1 MRHENIC
8 CLIVDKQTFSQV
20 VADINN
26 VQVISVPLTE
36 EFHLPVDEVYIY
48 ICSLVLTSVYMMV
61 IRNSHFFTLRLK
73 KWEVTYLKYLLLL
86 LLLFSV
92 RFSFSK
98 FWFHFYY
105 YLWLFL
111 YKWMNDTITGWVL
124 LVEKFQRKKINPFI
138 LMSDQNTISF
148 LKVSIQYQADKW
160 FE

>member
-8 CLIVDKQTFSQV
+8 CLIVDKQTFLQV

-73 KWEVTYLKYLLLL
+73 KWEVTYLKYFVVVIVLSSFFIFQVLVSFLLLPL
-86 LLLFSV
+86 IV
-92 RFSFSK
+92 PVQ
-98 FWFHFYY
+98 
-105 YLWLFL
+105 
-111 YKWMNDTITGWVL
+111 MN
-124 LVEKFQRKKINPFI
+124 E
-138 LMSDQNTISF
+138 
-148 LKVSIQYQADKW
+148 
-160 FE
+160 

>member
-8 CLIVDKQTFSQV
+8 CLIVDKQTFLQV

-73 KWEVTYLKYLLLL
+73 KWEVTYVKYIVLSSFFIFQVLVSFLLLPL
-86 LLLFSV
+86 IV
-92 RFSFSK
+92 
-98 FWFHFYY
+98 
-105 YLWLFL
+105 
-111 YKWMNDTITGWVL
+111 
-124 LVEKFQRKKINPFI
+124 P
-138 LMSDQNTISF
+138 
-148 LKVSIQYQADKW
+148 IQMK
-160 FE
+160 E